1 MFRARFA
8 PIVASPVTAILL
20 CPLTVVPLRT
30 RWSTQ
35 RTARVYLPGGMEANT
50 FAGGT
55 LDRAGE
61 HRTDEEW
68 IKARLS
74 EPDTRAVV
82 AGRKGV
88 LVHGDPPQ
96 PALVVPPKDAPPT
109 LLGLQDGRALFA
121 VDLEDVEPPEGTR
134 VVGLREVSAALAAP
148 DAALMAYAVALLEWQ
163 RRHRFCGTC
172 GAPNELREAGHLLQC
187 TREGTTHHPRT
198 DPVVIVLVTD
208 GHDRALLGRQAVW
221 PAGRWSALAGF
232 VEPGESL
239 EEAVARE
246 VEEESGVQV
255 TDVRYISSQPW
266 PFPANLMMGFHAR
279 ATGGDP
285 VARDGELEAVGWFE
299 RAQIA
304 EAAAAP
310 DAPWAPDGD
319 HGPDAFLLPPRE
331 AIARQLVE
339 AWLAAGPSAR

>member
-1 MFRARFA
+1 
-8 PIVASPVTAILL
+8 
-20 CPLTVVPLRT
+20 
-30 RWSTQ
+30 
-35 RTARVYLPGGMEANT
+35 
-50 FAGGT
+50 
-55 LDRAGE
+55 
-61 HRTDEEW
+61 
-68 IKARLS
+68 
-74 EPDTRAVV
+74 
-82 AGRKGV
+82 V
-88 LVHGDPPQ
+88 LVHGETPQ
-96 PALVVPPKDAPPT
+96 PALVPPPREGAAT

-121 VDLEDVEPPEGTR
+121 ADLEDVEPPEGTR

-163 RRHRFCGTC
+163 RRNRFCGTC
-172 GAPNELREAGHLLQC
+172 GAPNELLEAGHLLQC

-208 GHDRALLGRQAVW
+208 GRDRALLGRQAVW

-246 VEEESGVQV
+246 VDEEAGVAVADV
-255 TDVRYISSQPW
+255 TYLSSQPW

-299 RAQIA
+299 RAQL
-304 EAAAAP
+304 AAAAAGP
-310 DAPWAPDGD
+310 DAPWEPGGDVDPDG
-319 HGPDAFLLPPRE
+319 FWLPPRE

-339 AWLAAGPSAR
+339 AWLAGGHGAR